1 MRYIGIIIFLI
12 IIIALITGAIIY
24 LSNRCVMFFP
34 SIPKKVWV
42 WGFIA
47 LFIVAFLCMSVFA
60 TTANPIGKGIFIF
73 GGIAIS
79 MFLFLL
85 FSVAI
90 TDIFNLIF
98 KFSPQL
104 RGFLS
109 IGLASLLTIFSVWN
123 AYTLKVK
130 EITIP
135 VKGLTQEIRAVHIT
149 DVHLGNFRGKS
160 EVDKIVRKI
169 KEINPD
175 IVFNTGDMFDSKIHF
190 AEGKDVLAAFRSLN
204 MPHYFV
210 YGNHDEHVGVEEVVK
225 QMKNANATVLL
236 NEIVYFGEL
245 QIIGLNNM
253 LPDRNTFDMHATADS
268 ETIEDALNKLEIK
281 KDYPT
286 IVLHHRPDGVKYM
299 QEKGADLLLAGHTH
313 AGQVFPFTFIAK
325 LMFGYNRGLYKYDT
339 MDIHVSEGTGTIFA
353 PIRFGTRSEITLIR
367 LIPINNIN

>member
-1 MRYIGIIIFLI
+1 
-12 IIIALITGAIIY
+12 
-24 LSNRCVMFFP
+24 MFFP

-47 LFIVAFLCMSVFA
+47 LFIIAFLCMSVFA

-85 FSVAI
+85 FSIAI

-123 AYTLKVK
+123 AYTIKVK

-160 EVDKIVRKI
+160 EVGKIVRKI
-169 KEINPD
+169 KELNPD

-190 AEGKDVLAAFRSLN
+190 AEGKDVLTAFRSLN

-210 YGNHDEHVGVEEVVK
+210 DGNHDEHVGVEEVVK
-225 QMKNANATVLL
+225 QMKSANATVLL
-236 NEIVYFGEL
+236 NEIAYFGEL

-281 KDYPT
+281 NDYPT

-313 AGQVFPFTFIAK
+313 AGQVFPFTFFAK
-325 LMFGYNRGLYKYDT
+325 LLFGYNRGLYKYDT

-367 LIPINNIN
+367 LSPDK